1 MKLQKIWHAF
11 LYSLHGG
18 RLLFSQRPALQELA
32 AAGLIAL
39 LFWWIGARPSDYLIM
54 AAIVLLMLS
63 LEAINTAIEEVV
75 DRVSPEI
82 SEMAR
87 NAKDLGSFAVF
98 CIQIILTGWVI
109 WVVLR

>member
-1 MKLQKIWHAF
+1 MKA
-11 LYSLHGG
+11 G
-18 RLLFSQRPALQELA
+18 RKPLSSIVWSP
-32 AAGLIAL
+32 
-39 LFWWIGARPSDYLIM
+39 
-54 AAIVLLMLS
+54 IVLLMLS